1 MDYYD
6 NSMELR
12 KAINQIRD
20 NFFSPTE
27 PGAFQDIV
35 NSLLYHDRCVVITN
49 YGGLEPF
56 DHLSHVR
63 HGDLGI
69 VSRPHNALRLVHK
82 QSVSPRKRDSCGKTR
97 RHPCASFVETFP
109 FGVTLSLSYWN

>member
-20 NFFSPTE
+20 NHFSPTE

-35 NSLLYHDRCVVITN
+35 NSLLHHDRLACLCI
-49 YGGLEPF
+49 F
-56 DHLSHVR
+56 
-63 HGDLGI
+63 
-69 VSRPHNALRLVHK
+69 
-82 QSVSPRKRDSCGKTR
+82 
-97 RHPCASFVETFP
+97 
-109 FGVTLSLSYWN
+109 SLSVHAIQSQTLKFKTQPMHCYIFHCCERIFQW